1 MIKQETVIATALS
14 DRLRRPAV
22 VHWNRLEPRPRSE
35 NFDRSLRAEV
45 RDALWMLARQWQ
57 FGEFKGEDAGS
68 PIAAELQVETT
79 RLTRYAQRDGA
90 AVAYDGELPLEAKVE
105 REEVPLDLALRLQFG
120 HHWFR
125 LLEQKGLANKYRPLF
140 RGAYPVAPPPA
151 PALDAATILSN
162 RAALQVRAAAARRAM
177 DGGLLLEDLRAGV
190 LAEDVTFSV
199 PGTGEVLSVDA
210 MDRGAVAE
218 AAAEFVAYFAR
229 LFSQPTKEDD
239 EAWSPEHLE
248 YQFACAAPRH
258 GGGQTVL
265 VADEYYQGRLDWYSF
280 DLASYGTTLPDAK
293 GQVFKD
299 DAIDQQRLSFIP
311 TEVRFSGMPNARWW
325 EFEDG
330 RTDFG
335 AVDAHTTD
343 IAKLLLMEFGLVY
356 GNDWSLVPLA
366 TPAGSLSEIKALVVT
381 DVFGQRT
388 LIRSAARSSGDEP
401 AAHRWCMFTLT
412 TPPSERRADERL
424 FLPPAVG
431 RTLEGPPVESVNFL
445 RDEMANMVWA
455 VESKIPDDLGGGMNG
470 YEAATD
476 LLEFIRRHAPPPA
489 PDPGRVEN
497 DARSSYRLATTV
509 PENWIPFIPVH
520 LEGSAREIQLQRAA
534 MPRVVVGLDPAA
546 VAPRGVILRPADR
559 TQYFVHEEEVPRA
572 GAVVTRSFQR
582 ARWHGG
588 ATRLWLGRRKEHGR
602 GEGSSGLR
610 FDQLVEKA

>member
-1 MIKQETVIATALS
+1 MSTPEKVTAALPK
-14 DRLRRPAV
+14 RLRRPAV
-22 VHWNRLEPRPRSE
+22 VHWNRLEPRPRSD

-45 RDALWMLARQWQ
+45 RDALWMLTRQWQ
-57 FGEFKGEDAGS
+57 FGEFRGEDAGS
-68 PIAAELQVETT
+68 PVAAELQVETT
-79 RLTRYAQRDGA
+79 RLTRYAHHDGR
-90 AVAYDGELPLEAKVE
+90 AVAYDEELPLEAKVE

-125 LLEQKGLANKYRPLF
+125 LLEQQGLTNKYRALF
-140 RGAYPVAPPPA
+140 RGAYPVAPPPE
-151 PALDAATILSN
+151 PSVDAAAALSN

-177 DGGLLLEDLRAGV
+177 DGGRLLEDLRAGV
-190 LAEDVTFSV
+190 RAEDVTFHV
-199 PGTGEVLSVDA
+199 PATTQVLSVDA
-210 MDRGAVAE
+210 ADRGRVAE

-229 LFSQPTKEDD
+229 LFSQPTKEDGA
-239 EAWSPEHLE
+239 AWSPEHLE
-248 YQFACAAPRH
+248 YQFACAAPRRD
-258 GGGQTVL
+258 GGQTVL

-280 DLASYGTTLPDAK
+280 DLAPADATLSDAD
-293 GQVFKD
+293 GQRINDNV
-299 DAIDQQRLSFIP
+299 IEQQRISFIP
-311 TEVRFSGMPNARWW
+311 TEVRFQGMPNARWW

-356 GNDWSLVPLA
+356 GNDWSLVPLG
-366 TPAGSLSEIKALVVT
+366 TPAGSISEIKALVVT

-388 LIRSAARSSGDEP
+388 LVRSAAHGSGDEP
-401 AAHRWCMFTLT
+401 TAQRWRMFTLT
-412 TPPSERRADERL
+412 APPGERRADERL

-431 RTLEGPPVESVNFL
+431 RSLEGPPVESVNFL

-455 VESKIPDDLGGGMNG
+455 VESTIPDDLGGGMNG

-497 DARSSYRLATTV
+497 DARISYRLATTV

-520 LEGSAREIQLQRAA
+520 LEGSTREIQLQRAA
-534 MPRVVVGLDPAA
+534 MPRVVGGLAPAA
-546 VAPRGVILRPADR
+546 VAPRGVTLRPADR
-559 TQYFVHEEEVPRA
+559 SLYFVHEEEVPRA

-588 ATRLWLGRRKEHGR
+588 ATRLWLGRRKENGR

-610 FDQLVEKA
+610 FDQLVEKK

>member
-1 MIKQETVIATALS
+1 MKTPALVTAALS
-14 DRLRRPAV
+14 ERLRRPAV

-45 RDALWMLARQWQ
+45 RDALWLLTRQWQ
-57 FGEFKGEDAGS
+57 FGEFRGEDAGS
-68 PIAAELQVETT
+68 PVAAELQVETT
-79 RLTRYAQRDGA
+79 RLTRYAHREGA

-105 REEVPLDLALRLQFG
+105 REEVPLDLALRLQLG

-125 LLEQKGLANKYRPLF
+125 LLEQKGLTNKYRPLF
-140 RGAYPVAPPPA
+140 RGAYAVAPPPE
-151 PALDAATILSN
+151 PSVAAAAALSN
-162 RAALQVRAAAARRAM
+162 RAALQVRAAAARRAT
-177 DGGLLLEDLRAGV
+177 DGGRLLEDLHSGAR
-190 LAEDVTFSV
+190 AEDVTFQV
-199 PGTGEVLSVDA
+199 PGTTQVLSVDA
-210 MDRGAVAE
+210 ADRGAVAE

-229 LFSQPTKEDD
+229 LFSQPTKEDGA
-239 EAWSPEHLE
+239 AWSPEHLE
-248 YQFACAAPRH
+248 YQFACSAPRR

-280 DLASYGTTLPDAK
+280 DLAPDDTTLPDAK
-293 GQVFKD
+293 GQVFND
-299 DAIDQQRLSFIP
+299 NVIEQERISFIP

-335 AVDAHTTD
+335 SVDAHTTD

-366 TPAGSLSEIKALVVT
+366 TPAGSISEIKALVVT

-388 LIRSAARSSGDEP
+388 LVRSAAHSGGDDT
-401 AAHRWCMFTLT
+401 AAQRWRMFTLT
-412 TPPSERRADERL
+412 APPGGRRADERL

-431 RTLEGPPVESVNFL
+431 RALEGPPVESVNFL

-455 VESKIPDDLGGGMNG
+455 VESTIPDDLGGGMNG

-497 DARSSYRLATTV
+497 DARIGYRLATTV

-520 LEGSAREIQLQRAA
+520 LEGSTREIQLQRAA
-534 MPRVVVGLDPAA
+534 MPRVVGGLAPAA
-546 VAPRGVILRPADR
+546 VTPRGVILRPADR
-559 TQYFVHEEEVPRA
+559 TLYFVHEEEVPRA
-572 GAVVTRSFQR
+572 GAVITRSFQR
-582 ARWHGG
+582 TRWHGG
-588 ATRLWLGRRKEHGR
+588 ATRLWLGRRKENGR

-610 FDQLVEKA
+610 FDQLVQQE

>member
-1 MIKQETVIATALS
+1 MSTPDFVIAALPE
-14 DRLRRPAV
+14 RLRRPAV
-22 VHWNRLEPRPRSE
+22 VHWNRLEPRPRAE

-45 RDALWMLARQWQ
+45 RDALWMLTRQWQ
-57 FGEFKGEDAGS
+57 LGEFRGEDAGS
-68 PIAAELQVETT
+68 PVGAELQVETT
-79 RLTRYAQRDGA
+79 RLTRYAHRDGA
-90 AVAYDGELPLEAKVE
+90 AVAYDETLPLEARVE
-105 REEVPLDLALRLQFG
+105 REEVPLDLALRLQLG
-120 HHWFR
+120 RHWLG
-125 LLEQKGLANKYRPLF
+125 LLEHHGLTDQYRPLF

-151 PALDAATILSN
+151 PSVAEAATLTN
-162 RAALQVRAAAARRAM
+162 RAALQVRAAVARRAV
-177 DGGLLLEDLRAGV
+177 DGGRLYEDLRSGAR
-190 LAEDVTFSV
+190 AENVTFTV
-199 PGTGEVLSVDA
+199 PATNEVLSVEPA
-210 MDRGAVAE
+210 DRPAVAA

-229 LFSQPTKEDD
+229 LFSQPTKEDAG
-239 EAWSPEHLE
+239 AWSAEHLE
-248 YQFACAAPRH
+248 YQFACAAPRR

-265 VADEYYQGRLDWYSF
+265 AADEYYQGRLDWYSF
-280 DLASYGTTLPDAK
+280 DLAPEDATLPDAK
-293 GQVFKD
+293 GQVFD
-299 DAIDQQRLSFIP
+299 DHVIESQRIIFIP

-388 LIRSAARSSGDEP
+388 LVRAASRSTGDDAP
-401 AAHRWCMFTLT
+401 DAQRWRMFTLT
-412 TPPSERRADERL
+412 AVGERRRADERL

-431 RTLEGPPVESVNFL
+431 SSLEGPAVESVNFL

-455 VESKIPDDLGGGMNG
+455 VESTIPDDLGGGMNG
-470 YEAATD
+470 YEAATA
-476 LLEFIRRHAPPPA
+476 LLDFIRRRAPAPA

-497 DARSSYRLATTV
+497 DARISYRLATTV

-520 LEGSAREIQLQRAA
+520 LPGSTREIQLQRAA
-534 MPRVVVGLDPAA
+534 MPRVVVGLPPAA
-546 VAPRGVILRPADR
+546 VAPRGRILRPADR
-559 TQYFVHEEEVPRA
+559 AQYFVHEEEVSRA
-572 GAVVTRSFQR
+572 GAVVTRSFLR

-588 ATRLWLGRRKEHGR
+588 ATRLWLGRRKENGR

-610 FDQLVEKA
+610 FDQIVEKK

>member
-1 MIKQETVIATALS
+1 MKTPAKVISALPES
-14 DRLRRPAV
+14 LRRPAV
-22 VHWNRLEPRPRSE
+22 VHWNRLEPRPRSD

-45 RDALWMLARQWQ
+45 RDALWMLTRQWQ
-57 FGEFKGEDAGS
+57 FGEFRGEDAGS
-68 PIAAELQVETT
+68 PVAAELQVETT
-79 RLTRYAQRDGA
+79 RLTRYAHRDGK
-90 AVAYDGELPLEAKVE
+90 AVAYDEGLPLEARVE
-105 REEVPLDLALRLQFG
+105 REEVPLDLALRLQLG

-125 LLEQKGLANKYRPLF
+125 LLEQKGLTNKYRPLF

-151 PALDAATILSN
+151 PSLDAAAALSN

-177 DGGLLLEDLRAGV
+177 DGGRLLEDLRAGAR
-190 LAEDVTFSV
+190 AEDVTFHV
-199 PGTGEVLSVDA
+199 PATTQVLSVDA
-210 MDRGAVAE
+210 ADRAAVA
-218 AAAEFVAYFAR
+218 ASAAEFVAYFER
-229 LFSQPTKEDD
+229 LFSQPTKEDNA
-239 EAWSPEHLE
+239 AWSPEHLE
-248 YQFACAAPRH
+248 YQFACAAPRR

-265 VADEYYQGRLDWYSF
+265 VADEYYQGRLDWHSF
-280 DLASYGTTLPDAK
+280 DLAPADTTLPDAG
-293 GQVFKD
+293 GQVFD
-299 DAIDQQRLSFIP
+299 DSVIEQQRLSFIP

-366 TPAGSLSEIKALVVT
+366 TPAGSISEIKVLVVT

-401 AAHRWCMFTLT
+401 AAQRWRMFTLT
-412 TPPSERRADERL
+412 APPGERRADERL

-431 RTLEGPPVESVNFL
+431 RSLEGPPVESVNFL

-455 VESKIPDDLGGGMNG
+455 VESTIPDDLGGGMNG

-476 LLEFIRRHAPPPA
+476 LLDFIRKHAPDPT

-497 DARSSYRLATTV
+497 DARISYRLATTV

-520 LEGSAREIQLQRAA
+520 LEGSTREIQLQRAA
-534 MPRVVVGLDPAA
+534 MPRIGVGLAPAA

-559 TQYFVHEEEVPRA
+559 ALYFVHEEEVPRA

-588 ATRLWLGRRKEHGR
+588 ATRLWLGRRKENGR

-610 FDQLVEKA
+610 FDQIV